1 MTTLRRRRSRAS
13 AEGGYAMLLV
23 VFMTAL
29 ILIAAMTIGPS
40 IYTQGQ
46 REREEE
52 LKWRGK
58 QYVRGIKLFYRKNGR
73 FPTSLENLTK
83 PGSGVRFMRKA
94 YTDPMNTRDGSW
106 RLLYVG
112 PGGQLIGSVKKNRTS
127 LQMPPSAGT
136 PQIPAQGNMQTI
148 PGTSPIPNQTGT
160 SPGIFAPGASPD
172 QSGLNPV
179 PSPIIGGNII
189 GVASKI
195 NRPSLMIYE
204 GGTKYIEW
212 EFYWDPAKD
221 AAAAMGQAQPGA
233 TPPGSKPPSPPPPP
247 PQN

>member
-1 MTTLRRRRSRAS
+1 MTALSRRRSRAS

-23 VFMTAL
+23 VFITAL
-29 ILIAAMTIGPS
+29 MLIAAMTIAPS
-40 IYTQGQ
+40 ILTQGQ

-58 QYVRGIKLFYRKNGR
+58 QYIRGIKLFYRKNSR

-94 YTDPMNTRDGSW
+94 YTDPMNKSDGSW

-112 PGGQLIGSVKKNRTS
+112 PGGQLIGSVKQNRNP
-127 LQMPPSAGT
+127 LQMPPPAGA
-136 PQIPAQGNMQTI
+136 PQIPAQGNLQTM
-148 PGTSPIPNQTGT
+148 PGASPIPNRTET
-160 SPGIFAPGASPD
+160 SPAISAPGASPD
-172 QSGLNPV
+172 QSGLNPATT
-179 PSPIIGGNII
+179 PIIGGNII

-195 NRPSLMIYE
+195 NRRSLMIYE

-221 AAAAMGQAQPGA
+221 AAVTISQP
-233 TPPGSKPPSPPPPP
+233 PPGNKPPPLPHRRKRR
-247 PQN
+247 